1 MSSSVVQEV
10 LQALY
15 DERQELTP
23 RLVLDRARD
32 PQHPLHDRFEWDDAK
47 AAEKHRLAQAGDLIR
62 SVKVIYERGDGTE
75 GKVRSYHS
83 VRRDDTGSRVYKT
96 AESVAMDP
104 VMTQVLLAEMRRDW
118 SRMKERYARFEEF
131 AALVANDP
139 ILQPKAS

>member
-1 MSSSVVQEV
+1 MSTSVVQEV

-15 DERQELTP
+15 DEGQELTP

-47 AAEKHRLAQAGDLIR
+47 AAESHRLTQAGDLIR
-62 SVKVIYERGDGTE
+62 SVKVVYERGDGTE
-75 GKVRSYHS
+75 GRIRGYHS
-83 VRRDDTGSRVYKT
+83 VRSDTGSRVYKT
-96 AESVAMDP
+96 AESVAMSS
-104 VMTQVLLAEMRRDW
+104 VMTQALLAEMRRDW
-118 SRMKERYARFEEF
+118 SRMKSRYSGFEEF